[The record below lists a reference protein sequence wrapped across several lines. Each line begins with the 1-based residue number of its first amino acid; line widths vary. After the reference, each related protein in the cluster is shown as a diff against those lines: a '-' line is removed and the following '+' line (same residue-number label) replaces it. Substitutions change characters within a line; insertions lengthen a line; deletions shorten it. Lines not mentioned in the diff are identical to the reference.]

1 MSYAVGGETSLPAAY
16 QHPGTCGDLER
27 HAPRSW
33 LRAMGFDLFRAGERE
48 TLAGKPRAGCA
59 LLRDANGGLASHAR
73 PPNGCYPPMSHF
85 FWTPC
90 HLPPARSQSALL
102 VKRWVGE
109 PVDGDVVFGELVSG
123 VVGEPLGGAGGMPG
137 VFGMLP
143 PGGEPGRLDG
153 AGLGFVGPG
162 VVLVCADASAGA
174 NPRATTR
181 PVKTSF
187 FIFRPSYAARASKA
201 IANPQVVE
209 IASAVDRRI
218 RDRGR
223 ERPRSL
229 HTVKKRPRGNHVAR
243 VAQPVL
249 YIADMHERFRKS
261 PRESEVEAPRDSSPT
276 AKELPQR

>member
-1 MSYAVGGETSLPAAY
+1 
-16 QHPGTCGDLER
+16 
-27 HAPRSW
+27 
-33 LRAMGFDLFRAGERE
+33 
-48 TLAGKPRAGCA
+48 
-59 LLRDANGGLASHAR
+59 
-73 PPNGCYPPMSHF
+73 MSHF

-102 VKRWVGE
+102 VKRWVDE

-174 NPRATTR
+174 SPRATTR

-187 FIFRPSYAARASKA
+187 FIFRPSYAVQSQQSDCQSTGSGNRVRRRL
-201 IANPQVVE
+201 AN
-209 IASAVDRRI
+209 SR
-218 RDRGR
+218 RGR

-249 YIADMHERFRKS
+249 YSADMH
-261 PRESEVEAPRDSSPT
+261 
-276 AKELPQR
+276 